1 METAFLNSSLERNDI
16 AAQFKKSL
24 ISFQMNKKDLSLKR
38 GYYIYGSPGSGK
50 TEFVISILKELD
62 YDIIKYDTGDIR
74 NKSIIDTLTKENIS
88 DKNIISMFTKKQKYI
103 AVIMDEI
110 DGMNNGDKGGINSLI
125 RLIRPKK
132 TKKQK
137 LEEAV
142 YVPIICIS
150 NYHMDKKIKDLM
162 KVCNTIELKTPTDE
176 QMYKLINKL
185 LPDLQL
191 LPQSFLQDNAN
202 IITQPQL
209 GHNKQRIPNNT
220 LASTENTGQNMNF
233 QKYLVTHIQGD
244 LRKLKSI
251 YDLYKMNS
259 SVLNIEIIQNILK
272 PRLYNHDT
280 KEIVKKMIN
289 NKMNLDDH
297 LELMNETD
305 RTIVGLL
312 WHENIIDVLNK
323 HSYKK
328 TIPFYLKMLN
338 NFCFADYIDRITFQK
353 QIWQFNE
360 LSSLI
365 KSFHCNNMFHKEFKK
380 TKYNPSEVRF
390 TKVLTKYSTEYNNT
404 LFVNNLCQQLYMDKK
419 DLFAFF
425 INLKTNSSEQVFTKT
440 VNDMIEKFDIT
451 KLDIN
456 RMYRYIEKYTTQTSG
471 FSEED
476 CDENDIDETN

>member
-1 METAFLNSSLERNDI
+1 METAFLNTSLERNDI
-16 AAQFKKSL
+16 ANQFKKSL
-24 ISFQMNKKDLSLKR
+24 ITFQMNKKDLSLKR
-38 GYYIYGSPGSGK
+38 GYYIYGAPGSGK

-74 NKSIIDTLTKENIS
+74 NKSIIDMLTKENIS
-88 DKNIISMFTKKQKYI
+88 DKNIVSMFTKKQKYI

-162 KVCNTIELKTPTDE
+162 KVCNTIELKTPTDD
-176 QMYKLINKL
+176 QIGKLINKL

-191 LPQSFLQDNAN
+191 SHISNN
-202 IITQPQL
+202 I
-209 GHNKQRIPNNT
+209 NV
-220 LASTENTGQNMNF
+220 
-233 QKYLVTHIQGD
+233 QKYLLTYIQGD

-251 YDLYKMNS
+251 YDLYTMNS
-259 SVLNIEIIQNILK
+259 SILNSEIIQNILK
-272 PRLYNHDT
+272 PRLYNDDT
-280 KEIVKKMIN
+280 KEIAKKMIN

-297 LELMNETD
+297 LSLMNETD

-323 HSYKK
+323 YSYKK

-404 LFVNNLCQQLYMDKK
+404 LFINNLCQQLCMDKK

-425 INLKTNSSEQVFTKT
+425 IHLKKDNSSEQVFNKT
-440 VNDMIEKFDIT
+440 VNNMIEKFDIT

-456 RMYRYIEKYTTQTSG
+456 RMYRYIEKYTIQTS
-471 FSEED
+471 STPEDD
-476 CDENDIDETN
+476 CDDISGLTDYT